1 MGKEVIVLLDNR
13 AMHNFI
19 SDSLVKELRI
29 LIWVAKFV
37 VVLGNDRK
45 VEGLGKCE
53 GFAVAF

>member
-1 MGKEVIVLLDNR
+1 MGKEVIVLLDSR

-53 GFAVAF
+53 GLAVAF